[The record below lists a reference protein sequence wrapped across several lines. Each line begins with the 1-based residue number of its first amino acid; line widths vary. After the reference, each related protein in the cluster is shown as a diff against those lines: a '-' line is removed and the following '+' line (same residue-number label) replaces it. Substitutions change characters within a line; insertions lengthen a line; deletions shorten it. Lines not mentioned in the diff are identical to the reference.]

1 MNTVRK
7 GPIPIPIPHP
17 LWRLEMLREQAER
30 RFQRTEAEHRA
41 ATRELE
47 EIRKL
52 IELRRL
58 EAKW

>member
-1 MNTVRK
+1 MNAVLKPPSRL
-7 GPIPIPIPHP
+7 P

-47 EIRKL
+47 QVRQQ

-58 EAKW
+58 EMRW